1 MSDLDKKYTIRLD
14 LINNI
19 QNEKMRFSLSD
30 NETSDF
36 YIKITKSMI
45 SIDLADKVVSLYVVK
60 PNKNVVHTTVTLY
73 TKCKKANVFYCDLPN
88 NFKNIKGSYYAQI
101 LIEDIITGEKVVTPS
116 KFSYTVESDII
127 SEESGIIDT
136 EENKNIL
143 DSILSDLTELKA
155 NKITINDASASATTV
170 YSGNKIEKIKE
181 ELSSQISAIGG
192 SGGSGYTHPA
202 THPASMITGL
212 STIATSG
219 NYEDLTNKPT
229 IPNKTSQLTN
239 DSNFVNSTYVN
250 NKIAEASLSGGEV
263 DLSGYVTRETGNADQ
278 ITFSDGQTF
287 QAKLEA
293 GMLKGDKGEKG
304 DPGEKGIQGEQGPK
318 GDKGDTGE
326 QGIQGEKG
334 EQGEKGD
341 KGDKGDKGQDGLTTD
356 INLNGTTYTHNEG
369 IITLPDYPTV
379 PTNISEF
386 TNDAKYA
393 SEAYVSNKIAE
404 AQLGG
409 NGEIDL
415 SGYATKDDIP
425 TKTSQ
430 LTNDSNFITRDDIP
444 TNYVTTDAGNASQI
458 TFTDG
463 QTFQEKLESGLLK
476 GEQGEKGDPGQDG
489 ATFTPSV
496 DAEGNL
502 SWTNDK
508 GLVNPTTVNIKGD
521 KGDKGDTG
529 EQGIQG
535 IQGEKGQDGL
545 DGQDGLTT
553 AISVNGITYT
563 HVDGVITLP
572 DYPTSTGES
581 VDAYTKEETDAIIQE
596 YTGGKKQVY
605 LTQSEYDELTDEQ
618 KNNDTIVYNITDS
631 EDDVATDEEVLSA
644 LNSIFGGNK

>member
-1 MSDLDKKYTIRLD
+1 MSNLDKKYSIHLD

-19 QNEKMRFSLSD
+19 KNENMKFSLSD

-143 DSILSDLTELKA
+143 DSILSELTELKA

-250 NKIAEASLSGGEV
+250 NKIAEAQLS
-263 DLSGYVTRETGNADQ
+263 
-278 ITFSDGQTF
+278 
-287 QAKLEA
+287 
-293 GMLKGDKGEKG
+293 
-304 DPGEKGIQGEQGPK
+304 
-318 GDKGDTGE
+318 
-326 QGIQGEKG
+326 
-334 EQGEKGD
+334 
-341 KGDKGDKGQDGLTTD
+341 
-356 INLNGTTYTHNEG
+356 
-369 IITLPDYPTV
+369 
-379 PTNISEF
+379 
-386 TNDAKYA
+386 
-393 SEAYVSNKIAE
+393 
-404 AQLGG
+404 GG

-430 LTNDSNFITRDDIP
+430 LTNDSNFITKDDIP
-444 TNYVTTDAGNASQI
+444 TNYVTTDTGNANQI
-458 TFTDG
+458 SFNDG
-463 QTFQEKLESGLLK
+463 QTFQEKLEAGMLKGDKGDQGLQGIQGEKGEKGDKGDKGDAFTYEDFTPEQLASLK
-476 GEQGEKGDPGQDG
+476 GEQGIQGVKGDKGDTGEQGPKGDKGDPGEQGPQGLPGEKGQDGLTTAISVNGSSYEHENGIITLPDYPAVPTKTSELTNDSDFVNSTFVSNKIAEASLSGGEVDLSGYVTKETGNANQISFDDGQTFQDKLDAGTLKGEKGDQGEQGIQGEKGDTGQDG

-508 GLVNPTTVNIKGD
+508 GLVNPSRPSNPVGPC
-521 KGDKGDTG
+521 
-529 EQGIQG
+529 
-535 IQGEKGQDGL
+535 
-545 DGQDGLTT
+545 
-553 AISVNGITYT
+553 S
-563 HVDGVITLP
+563 P
-572 DYPTSTGES
+572 
-581 VDAYTKEETDAIIQE
+581 
-596 YTGGKKQVY
+596 
-605 LTQSEYDELTDEQ
+605 
-618 KNNDTIVYNITDS
+618 
-631 EDDVATDEEVLSA
+631 
-644 LNSIFGGNK
+644 

>member
-1 MSDLDKKYTIRLD
+1 MSNLDKKYSIHLD

-19 QNEKMRFSLSD
+19 KNENMKFSLSD

-250 NKIAEASLSGGEV
+250 NKIAEAQLSGGEV
-263 DLSGYVTRETGNADQ
+263 DLNGYVTKETGNADQ

-287 QAKLEA
+287 QAKLDA
-293 GMLKGDKGEKG
+293 GMLKGDKGEQ
-304 DPGEKGIQGEQGPK
+304 GIQGEQGPK

-334 EQGEKGD
+334 D

-356 INLNGTTYTHNEG
+356 ISLNGTTYTHNEG

-386 TNDAKYA
+386 TNDADYA
-393 SEAYVSNKIAE
+393 SKTFVNNKIAE
-404 AQLGG
+404 AALSG
-409 NGEIDL
+409 GEIDL

-476 GEQGEKGDPGQDG
+476 GEQGEKGDQGLQGEKGDAFTYEDFTPEQLASLKGEQGIQGVKGDKGDTGEQGIPGEKGDTGQDG

-521 KGDKGDTG
+521 KGEKGDKGDTG
-529 EQGIQG
+529 AQGSA
-535 IQGEKGQDGL
+535 GL
-545 DGQDGLTT
+545 DGRDGLTT
-553 AISVNGITYT
+553 AISVNGTTYT

-572 DYPTSTGES
+572 NYPTSTGES
-581 VDAYTKEETDAIIQE
+581 VDAYTKEETDFII
-596 YTGGKKQVY
+596 
-605 LTQSEYDELTDEQ
+605 
-618 KNNDTIVYNITDS
+618 
-631 EDDVATDEEVLSA
+631 
-644 LNSIFGGNK
+644 